1 MSMSPEVEAFR
12 DKYAVPPSEMWSAHG
27 TMCIKHR
34 FVRKIAAKEG
44 ITVHLAIESI
54 DQANDL
60 CVFSAS
66 AEWNGIQ
73 MEEWG
78 EASPKNN
85 KNAYP
90 VAMALK
96 RAYDRVVL
104 ALLGIHGWV
113 YSEDELAGSEELG
126 ATEGGERSPPGE
138 DAIEKFLSNIISQ
151 YATDRATAEDLYK
164 RNKGMIENLRKAAK
178 ARVLNQLKIISERGE
193 AA

>member
-12 DKYAVPPSEMWSAHG
+12 DKYALPPSEMWSAHG
-27 TMCIKHR
+27 TVCIKHR
-34 FVRKIAAKEG
+34 AVRRIAAKEG
-44 ITVHLAIESI
+44 ITVRLGLESI
-54 DQANDL
+54 DHEKGL
-60 CVFSAS
+60 CVFSAT
-66 AEWNGIQ
+66 AEWNGIE

-78 EASPKNN
+78 EASPSNN

-96 RAYDRVVL
+96 RAYDRCVL

-113 YSEDELAGSEELG
+113 YSEDELAGSEALG

-138 DAIEKFLSNIISQ
+138 DAIEKFLANIISN
-151 YATDRATAEDLYK
+151 TCKNRKDAEELFK
-164 RNKGMIENLRKAAK
+164 KNKGMIEQLRKAAK
-178 ARVLNQLKIISERGE
+178 ERVLNQLAIISKNGE

>member
-1 MSMSPEVEAFR
+1 MSPEVEAFR
-12 DKYAVPPSEMWSAHG
+12 DKYALTSAEMWSAHG

-34 FVRKIAAKEG
+34 AVRRIAAKEG
-44 ITVHLAIESI
+44 ITV
-54 DQANDL
+54 DL
-60 CVFSAS
+60 YPYSLDHEKEMCVFSAA
-66 AEWNGIQ
+66 AEWNGIRIQ
-73 MEEWG
+73 EWG

-104 ALLGIHGWV
+104 ALLGVHGEV

-126 ATEGGERSPPGE
+126 ATEGGERSSPND
-138 DAIEKFLSNIISQ
+138 DAIEKAYLHAITLFCKNKKDVDEFIL
-151 YATDRATAEDLYK
+151 K
-164 RNKGMIENLRKAAK
+164 NKGMLGNLRKAPKERAW
-178 ARVLNQLKIISERGE
+178 ALLKSISERGE

>member
-12 DKYAVPPSEMWSAHG
+12 DKYNLTSAEMWSAHG

-34 FVRKIAAKEG
+34 AIRRIAAKEG
-44 ITVHLAIESI
+44 ITVRLGLESL
-54 DQANDL
+54 DHEKEM
-60 CVFSAS
+60 CVFSAT
-66 AEWNGIQ
+66 AEWNGLA

-96 RAYDRVVL
+96 RAYDRCVL
-104 ALLGIHGWV
+104 ALIGIHGWV
-113 YSEDELAGSEELG
+113 YSEDELAGSELG

-138 DAIEKFLSNIISQ
+138 DAMEKFLANIISL

-164 RNKGMIENLRKAAK
+164 KNKGMIEQLRKAAK

>member
-12 DKYAVPPSEMWSAHG
+12 DKYALPPSEMWSAHG

-34 FVRKIAAKEG
+34 AVRRIAAKEG
-44 ITVHLAIESI
+44 ITVRLGLESI
-54 DQANDL
+54 DHEKGL
-60 CVFSAS
+60 CVFSAT
-66 AEWNGIQ
+66 AEWNGIE

-78 EASPKNN
+78 EASPSNN

-96 RAYDRVVL
+96 RAYDRCVL

-113 YSEDELAGSEELG
+113 YSEDELAGSEALG

-138 DAIEKFLSNIISQ
+138 DAIEKFLANIISN
-151 YATDRATAEDLYK
+151 TCKNRKDAEELFK
-164 RNKGMIENLRKAAK
+164 KNKGMIEQLRKAAK
-178 ARVLNQLKIISERGE
+178 ERVLNQLAIISKNGE

>member
-1 MSMSPEVEAFR
+1 
-12 DKYAVPPSEMWSAHG
+12 MWSAHG

-34 FVRKIAAKEG
+34 AVRRIAAKEG
-44 ITVHLAIESI
+44 ITVRLGLESI
-54 DQANDL
+54 DHEKGL
-60 CVFSAS
+60 CVFSAT
-66 AEWNGIQ
+66 AEWNGIE

-78 EASPKNN
+78 EASPSNN

-96 RAYDRVVL
+96 RAYDRCVL

-113 YSEDELAGSEELG
+113 YSEDELAGSEALG

-138 DAIEKFLSNIISQ
+138 DAIEKFLANIISN
-151 YATDRATAEDLYK
+151 TCKNRKDAEELFK
-164 RNKGMIENLRKAAK
+164 KNKGMIEQLRKAAK
-178 ARVLNQLKIISERGE
+178 ERVLNQLAIISKNGE

>member
-12 DKYAVPPSEMWSAHG
+12 DKYALTTAEMWSAHG

-34 FVRKIAAKEG
+34 AVRRIAAKEK
-44 ITVHLAIESI
+44 ITVKLHVESL
-54 DQANDL
+54 DHEKEL
-60 CVFSAS
+60 CVFGAR
-66 AEWNGIQ
+66 AEWNGIE

-96 RAYDRVVL
+96 RAYDRLVL
-104 ALLGIHGWV
+104 ALVGIHGWV

-164 RNKGMIENLRKAAK
+164 KNKGMIGQLRKAAK
-178 ARVLNQLKIISERGE
+178 ERVLNQLKIISEKQE

>member
-1 MSMSPEVEAFR
+1 MSTSPEVEAFR
-12 DKYAVPPSEMWSAHG
+12 VKYEIPSSEMWSAHG

-34 FVRKIAAKEG
+34 AVRKIAAKEG
-44 ITVHLAIESI
+44 ISVLLYREVI
-54 DQANDL
+54 DQEKDL
-60 CVFSAS
+60 ACFSAT
-66 AEWNGIQ
+66 ADWNGIHMQ
-73 MEEWG
+73 EWG

-138 DAIEKFLSNIISQ
+138 DAIEKFLSNIIAQ
-151 YATDRATAEDLYK
+151 YATDRATAEELYK
-164 RNKGMIENLRKAAK
+164 RNKGMIGGLRKAAK
-178 ARVLNQLKIISERGE
+178 ERVLNQLKIISERGE